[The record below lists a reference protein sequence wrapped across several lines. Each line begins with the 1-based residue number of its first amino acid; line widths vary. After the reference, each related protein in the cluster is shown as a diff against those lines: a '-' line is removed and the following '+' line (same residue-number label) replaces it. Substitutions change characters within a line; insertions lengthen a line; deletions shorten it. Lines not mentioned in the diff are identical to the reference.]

1 MQVVVLVR
9 MGIMWFHSPTKQR
22 HLPFGDFDLNPLT
35 YGINA
40 IRGVLLGYEIASV
53 PFNLAVLL
61 AFTVV
66 MLVLAIWMSGKEV

>member
-1 MQVVVLVR
+1 MTITVEKLSRSFGEVVDEH
-9 MGIMWFHSPTKQR
+9 WT
-22 HLPFGDFDLNPLT
+22 
-35 YGINA
+35 
-40 IRGVLLGYEIASV
+40 RGVLLGYEIASV